1 MPQHSTLYALA
12 HAAFVSVGLLLY
24 VLIAHIGR
32 QQRQPSAAIAW
43 VMGIVAFPYVAVPLF
58 LMVGT
63 RKMTRPLARRAQAE
77 VAPALG
83 QGLQPEWTRSLLH
96 ALEIQPAACNR
107 SITFHEDGPQSL
119 ASLLALCK
127 ASARQLDVGTFI
139 LGNDEVGQQV
149 CNALAEA
156 AARGVRTRLLI
167 DAVGSLHASRAM
179 LAQLRRQGVEVSAF
193 TPLLHNPLR
202 GKTNLRN
209 HRKLALADSTRLW
222 AGGRNLAAEYFID
235 QPGRPAWVDLSFL
248 VEGDLAAAAQLQF
261 DRDWRHAA
269 GRSGNASGTP
279 TEFLPTLDTM
289 TSPAQWVPTGPDR
302 PDDTIYALLLAASY
316 HATQRIL
323 AVSPYL
329 VPDEALLDAWCLAC
343 RRGVQVCI
351 VMPAHSNHRLA
362 DLARRRALR
371 RLVAAGADVRLV
383 DGMVHAKALVFDAE
397 MALCGS
403 ANLDGRSLLLNY
415 EVMAAFYGE
424 SEIAWLAQWILA
436 LHGKGTPLR
445 QMAGTL
451 GEELL
456 EGATRAIGFQL

>member
-1 MPQHSTLYALA
+1 
-12 HAAFVSVGLLLY
+12 
-24 VLIAHIGR
+24 
-32 QQRQPSAAIAW
+32 
-43 VMGIVAFPYVAVPLF
+43 
-58 LMVGT
+58 
-63 RKMTRPLARRAQAE
+63 
-77 VAPALG
+77 
-83 QGLQPEWTRSLLH
+83 
-96 ALEIQPAACNR
+96 
-107 SITFHEDGPQSL
+107 
-119 ASLLALCK
+119 
-127 ASARQLDVGTFI
+127 
-139 LGNDEVGQQV
+139 
-149 CNALAEA
+149 
-156 AARGVRTRLLI
+156 
-167 DAVGSLHASRAM
+167 
-179 LAQLRRQGVEVSAF
+179 LAQLRRQGVKVSAF

-209 HRKLALADSTRLW
+209 HRKLALSDSSRLW

-235 QPGRPAWVDLSFL
+235 RPGRPAWLDLSFL
-248 VEGDLAAAAQLQF
+248 VDGDLAAAAQLQF

-269 GRSGNASGTP
+269 GRSANGTHGAP
-279 TEFLPTLDTM
+279 TELLPTLDTR

-343 RRGVQVCI
+343 RRGVKVCI

-424 SEIAWLAQWILA
+424 PEIAWLAQWILA